1 MTKSRSLLMIV
12 LMGGAILLGACSSAP
27 VSKQPLSEG
36 ELRLLSASLPVVG
49 VVKVGLPFEIKVTFI
64 ADGQPR
70 IRRACFFWSGDGPDC
85 HPVDP
90 KSVTFGSPGE
100 FRVRLYPS
108 FVGATRAECFVE
120 YYQGTKILRTNVVI
134 FYFDVIM

>member
-12 LMGGAILLGACSSAP
+12 LMGGAILLGACSSAT
-27 VSKQPLSEG
+27 VSKEPLSEG

-49 VVKVGLPFEIKVTFI
+49 VVKTGLPFEIKVKFI
-64 ADGQPR
+64 ADGRPR
-70 IRRACFFWSGDGPDC
+70 ITRACFTWSGEGPDC
-85 HPVDP
+85 HMVDP
-90 KSVTFGSPGE
+90 KDVTFGPPGE
-100 FRVRLYPS
+100 FTVRLYPS
-108 FVGATRAECFVE
+108 SFGNTRAECFVE